1 MKYYKIVEDGIIPCI
16 GTGEDGTEIMKDEH
30 NTIMSV
36 ILSKPNDTKI
46 VGYRLKEKSRQGA
59 V

>member
-46 VGYRLKEKSRQGA
+46 VGYRLKEKSRLGA